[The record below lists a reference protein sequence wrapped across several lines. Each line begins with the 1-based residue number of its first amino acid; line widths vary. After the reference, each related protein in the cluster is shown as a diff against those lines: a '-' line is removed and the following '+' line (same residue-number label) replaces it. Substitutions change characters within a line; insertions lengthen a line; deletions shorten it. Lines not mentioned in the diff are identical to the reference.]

1 MTTCI
6 WCKAIDAPPSVEHI
20 IPEALGCP
28 PDFELTGGVVCMA
41 CNNGLG
47 HIDSALV
54 DEFDFVLFGA
64 NIPRKGGRTPEVRSR
79 GNVIARRGTDGPE
92 IHFNMEPHPVA
103 GPRGETLSPYKGKPR
118 NIKAQFE
125 VVGMVAKVGF
135 EVPFGQGPKFIRGL
149 HKIAL
154 SSLVYFLGPEL
165 ALESKF
171 DAVRRYVR
179 HGEGKR
185 QVLFRPADDKG
196 YAHHVNAPYTS
207 GSGNYLVGMRI
218 GIVEFLVDLSPTM
231 SVLPVLHQ
239 KSLEIPPTYHWL
251 PPTPSNAS

>member
-6 WCKAIDAPPSVEHI
+6 WCKAVDAPPSVEHI

-28 PDFELTGGVVCMA
+28 PGFELTGGVVCKA

-47 HIDSALV
+47 HIDSAVV
-54 DEFDFVLFGA
+54 DEFDFVVFGA
-64 NIPRKGGRTPEVRSR
+64 NIPRKGGRAPEVRSR
-79 GNVIARRGTDGPE
+79 GNVIATRGADGPE
-92 IHFNMEPHPVA
+92 MHFNMEPHSITVP
-103 GPRGETLSPYKGKPR
+103 GGGTLSPYKGKPR

-125 VVGMVAKVGF
+125 VVGMLAKVGF
-135 EVPFGQGPKFIRGL
+135 EVPFGQGPKFVRGL

-154 SSLVYFLGPEL
+154 SSLAYFLVLEL

-171 DAVRRYVR
+171 DAVRDYVR

-185 QVLFRPADDKG
+185 LVLFRPADDKR
-196 YAHHVNAPYTS
+196 YAHHVSPPYKSES
-207 GSGNYLVGMRI
+207 GDYLVGMRI
-218 GIVEFLVDLSPTM
+218 GIAEFLVDLSPAM
-231 SVLPVLHQ
+231 SLLPVLHE

-251 PPTPSNAS
+251 PSGPASDP